1 VIERSQAL
9 AALSRSEFDIVVV
22 GGGIT
27 GAGVALDAASRGYS
41 VALLERAD
49 FASGTSSRSS
59 KLVHGGLR
67 YLQNFDLGL
76 VREALLERQLM
87 VALAPHL
94 VRPLP
99 LVVPAFEGAR
109 PDRLLGV
116 GLNLYDV
123 MSVDRDRLRTGRSAI
138 GRGRRARA
146 ERGMPVED
154 ELPMRLE
161 ENTLTGTGESWSPE
175 RHRTISGEEVLEL
188 LPALAAR
195 EPTSGYLFYDC
206 QTDDVRLVL
215 TVLGEAER
223 FGAVCAN
230 RMEVTGLLERD
241 GLTLGVRA
249 TDSETGELFEVRAAN
264 VVNATGVWADRLR
277 PQELHDE
284 AELPRIRPSRGT
296 HVTLRHEDLP
306 LVGGAIVPAGAGRTI
321 FALPWLGRT
330 LIGTTD
336 NDYEGPLEHV
346 APAAEDVDYLLTAV
360 NEFFA
365 STLTPAD
372 LTGAYAGVRPLI
384 STGDP
389 KKSVDI
395 SRKAELYE
403 TSSGMITITGGKLT
417 TWRRMAKLAV
427 DRLVEREA
435 RKAPC
440 RTHEIPLGQAIAAE
454 ELPRVE
460 GVGEESYQAL
470 AARYGHGAKEALALA
485 AERGE
490 LAQPIVDGLPD
501 LLAEVALA
509 ARREQARSI
518 GDVLL
523 RRTRLGLL
531 AANDLLPDRAGEASA
546 AVRRVADVLA
556 RELGWSAE
564 RAAEEIRRFAQEA
577 RAEGSLDHGGG
588 EGGSVAQREGASVGL
603 SVAQRQGAAGGPSP
617 QQEAGAAQGSARAED
632 AARSSAPEARTEEIE
647 SA

>member
-1 VIERSQAL
+1 MIARGQAL
-9 AALSRSEFDIVVV
+9 SALSEEEFDVVVV

-27 GAGVALDAASRGYS
+27 GAGVALDAATRGYS

-49 FASGTSSRSS
+49 YAAGTSSRSS

-76 VREALLERQLM
+76 VREALLERQLL
-87 VALAPHL
+87 VKLAPHL

-109 PDRLLGV
+109 PDRLVGV

-123 MSVDRDRLRTGRSAI
+123 MSVE
-138 GRGRRARA
+138 RGRRRARRGKRARTLGA
-146 ERGMPVED
+146 ERRAGKAAAPDAGEASVAPAAD
-154 ELPMRLE
+154 
-161 ENTLTGTGESWSPE
+161 GGESWSPE
-175 RHRTISGEEVLEL
+175 RHRVISGEEVVEL
-188 LPALAAR
+188 LPALAER

-230 RMEVTGLLERD
+230 RVDVTGLLERD
-241 GLTLGVRA
+241 GRASGVQALDRESGATL
-249 TDSETGELFEVRAAN
+249 EVHAAN
-264 VVNATGVWADRLR
+264 VVNATGVWADELR

-306 LVGGAIVPAGAGRTI
+306 LVGGAIVPAGSGRSI
-321 FALPWLGRT
+321 FALPWLGHA

-336 NDYEGPLEHV
+336 NDYEGPLDHV
-346 APAAEDVDYLLTAV
+346 EPSDEDVHYLLDAV
-360 NEFFA
+360 NEFFGRSFKA
-365 STLTPAD
+365 GD
-372 LTGAYAGVRPLI
+372 LTGAFAGVRPLI

-417 TWRRMAKLAV
+417 TWRRMAKMTV

-435 RKAPC
+435 RDAPC
-440 RTHEIPLGQAIAAE
+440 RTHEIPLGQAIAVE

-460 GVGEESYQAL
+460 GVPEASYAAL
-470 AARYGHGAKEALALA
+470 AARYGHAAHEVLALA

-490 LAQPIVDGLPD
+490 LAQAIVPGLPD
-501 LLAEVALA
+501 VLAEVALA
-509 ARREQARSI
+509 ARQEQARSI

-531 AANDLLPDRAGEASA
+531 AARELSVAETLGPVS
-546 AVRRVADVLA
+546 RVADVLA
-556 RELGWSAE
+556 GELGW
-564 RAAEEIRRFAQEA
+564 
-577 RAEGSLDHGGG
+577 
-588 EGGSVAQREGASVGL
+588 
-603 SVAQRQGAAGGPSP
+603 
-617 QQEAGAAQGSARAED
+617 D
-632 AARSSAPEARTEEIE
+632 AARTRAEIDAFAREAAAEGLVR
-647 SA
+647 S

>member
-1 VIERSQAL
+1 MIERQQAL
-9 AALSRSEFDIVVV
+9 AALAEQEFDVVVV

-27 GAGVALDAASRGYS
+27 GAGVALDAATRGYS
-41 VALLERAD
+41 VALIERHD
-49 FASGTSSRSS
+49 FAAGTSSRSS

-94 VRPLP
+94 VHPLA
-99 LVVPAFEGAR
+99 LVVPAFEGAH
-109 PDRLLGV
+109 PDRLVGM

-123 MSVDRDRLRTGRSAI
+123 MSVDRERLRTR
-138 GRGRRARA
+138 RGRKARSERAA
-146 ERGMPVED
+146 SASAASGAGTAAGVEGVAA
-154 ELPMRLE
+154 PE
-161 ENTLTGTGESWSPE
+161 ETDAWSPA
-175 RHRTISGEEVLEL
+175 RHRTISGEEVSEL

-223 FGAVCAN
+223 FGAVIAN
-230 RMEVTGLLERD
+230 RINAKAVLCERD
-241 GLTLGVRA
+241 GSARGVLA
-249 TDSETGELFEVRAAN
+249 VDSESGSEFELRAAN
-264 VVNATGVWADRLR
+264 VINATGVWADELR
-277 PQELHDE
+277 PEELQGE
-284 AELPRIRPSRGT
+284 AELRIRPSRGT

-306 LVGGAIVPAGAGRTI
+306 LLAGAIVPAGGGRTI

-330 LIGTTD
+330 LVGTTD

-346 APAAEDVDYLLTAV
+346 APSGEDIDYLLEAV

-365 STLTPAD
+365 SSLTRED

-384 STGDP
+384 STGDA

-417 TWRRMAKLAV
+417 TWRRMAKMTV

-435 RKAPC
+435 REAPC
-440 RTHEIPLGQAIAAE
+440 RTQEIPLGQGVSVE

-460 GVGEESYQAL
+460 GVPEESYSAL
-470 AARYGHGAKEALALA
+470 AGRYGHAAHDVLALA

-490 LAQPIVDGLPD
+490 LAQPVVPGLPD
-501 LLAEVALA
+501 LLAEVTLA
-509 ARREQARSI
+509 ARHEQARSI

-531 AANDLLPDRAGEASA
+531 AAGELSGDP
-546 AVRRVADVLA
+546 VRRVAQVLA
-556 RELGWSAE
+556 RELQWDPARMAREVE
-564 RAAEEIRRFAQEA
+564 RFAEEAQ
-577 RAEGSLDHGGG
+577 AEGLT
-588 EGGSVAQREGASVGL
+588 GA
-603 SVAQRQGAAGGPSP
+603 
-617 QQEAGAAQGSARAED
+617 
-632 AARSSAPEARTEEIE
+632 
-647 SA
+647 

>member
-1 VIERSQAL
+1 MIERSQAL
-9 AALSRSEFDIVVV
+9 ASLSQDEFDVAVV

-27 GAGVALDAASRGYS
+27 GAGVALDAATRGYS

-87 VALAPHL
+87 VTLAPHL

-109 PDRLLGV
+109 PDRLVGV

-123 MSVDRDRLRTGRSAI
+123 MSVDRDRLRAR
-138 GRGRRARA
+138 RGRRSRGRAQGKRPSDRTAPGARPPDDRSLA
-146 ERGMPVED
+146 R
-154 ELPMRLE
+154 
-161 ENTLTGTGESWSPE
+161 ESWSPE
-175 RHRTISGEEVLEL
+175 RHRVISGEEVAEL

-230 RMEVTGLLERD
+230 RVDVAGLLVRD
-241 GLTLGVRA
+241 GRTYGVRA
-249 TDSETGELFEVRAAN
+249 LDGESGESFEVHAAN
-264 VVNATGVWADRLR
+264 VVNATGVWADELR
-277 PQELHDE
+277 PDELHDE

-296 HVTLRHEDLP
+296 HVTLAREALP
-306 LVGGAIVPAGAGRTI
+306 LNGGAIVPAGAGRTI
-321 FALPWLGRT
+321 FALPWLGHT
-330 LIGTTD
+330 LVGTTD
-336 NDYEGPLEHV
+336 NDYEGPLDHV
-346 APAAEDVDYLLTAV
+346 KPSGEDIGYLLEAV
-360 NEFFA
+360 NEFFG
-365 STLTPAD
+365 STLGPAD
-372 LTGAYAGVRPLI
+372 LTGAFAGVRPLI

-417 TWRRMAKLAV
+417 TWRRMAKMTV
-427 DRLVEREA
+427 DRLVERDA
-435 RKAPC
+435 RDAPC
-440 RTHEIPLGQAIAAE
+440 RTQEIPLGQAIAVE

-460 GVGEESYQAL
+460 GVPAESYQAL
-470 AARYGHGAKEALALA
+470 ASRYGYSAHQVLALA

-490 LAQPIVDGLPD
+490 LAQPIVPGLPD

-531 AANDLLPDRAGEASA
+531 AARELVGEGSA
-546 AVRRVADVLA
+546 AATGGGPVERVADILA
-556 RELGWSAE
+556 RELSWSPE
-564 RAAEEIRRFAQEA
+564 RRALELRRFAEEA
-577 RAEGSLDHGGG
+577 AAEGIIGAGPPAESL
-588 EGGSVAQREGASVGL
+588 
-603 SVAQRQGAAGGPSP
+603 GAAVE
-617 QQEAGAAQGSARAED
+617 EA
-632 AARSSAPEARTEEIE
+632 SAPQP
-647 SA
+647 

>member
-1 VIERSQAL
+1 MIDRSQAL
-9 AALSRSEFDIVVV
+9 AALARDEFDVVVV

-27 GAGVALDAASRGYS
+27 GAGVALDAAARGYS

-49 FASGTSSRSS
+49 YASGTSSRSS

-99 LVVPAFEGAR
+99 LVVPAFEGAH
-109 PDRLLGV
+109 PDRLVGV

-123 MSVDRDRLRTGRSAI
+123 MARERLRTR
-138 GRGRRARA
+138 RGKRARS
-146 ERGMPVED
+146 ERVAAPDAPPPED
-154 ELPMRLE
+154 
-161 ENTLTGTGESWSPE
+161 GDSWSPE
-175 RHRTISGEEVLEL
+175 RHRVISGEEVVEL

-230 RMEVTGLLERD
+230 RACVTGLLERD
-241 GLTLGVRA
+241 GRARGVQA
-249 TDSETGELFEVRAAN
+249 LDAETGERFDVRAAN
-264 VVNATGVWADRLR
+264 VVNATGVWADQLR
-277 PQELHDE
+277 PRELHEE

-306 LVGGAIVPAGAGRTI
+306 LVGGAIVPAGASRTI
-321 FALPWLGRT
+321 FALPWLGHA
-330 LIGTTD
+330 LVGTTD
-336 NDYEGPLEHV
+336 NDYEGPLEHILPPEDDV
-346 APAAEDVDYLLTAV
+346 AYLLDAV
-360 NEFFA
+360 NAFFGSSLGA
-365 STLTPAD
+365 GD
-372 LTGAYAGVRPLI
+372 LTGAFAGVRPLI

-417 TWRRMAKLAV
+417 TWRRMAKMTV
-427 DRLVEREA
+427 DRLVERDA
-435 RKAPC
+435 RDAPC
-440 RTHEIPLGQAIAAE
+440 RTHEIPLGQAIDVQ
-454 ELPRVE
+454 ELERVE
-460 GVGEESYQAL
+460 GVPEGSY
-470 AARYGHGAKEALALA
+470 EALASRYGYAARDVLA
-485 AERGE
+485 LAGERGE
-490 LAQPIVDGLPD
+490 LAQPIVPGLPD

-531 AANDLLPDRAGEASA
+531 AARQLMPAPDAQQRDGA
-546 AVRRVADVLA
+546 APARRVGDVLA
-556 RELGWSAE
+556 RELRWSPE
-564 RAAEEIRRFAQEA
+564 RLAAELASFAEEA
-577 RAEGSLDHGGG
+577 RAEGILLAEAH
-588 EGGSVAQREGASVGL
+588 AGAGP
-603 SVAQRQGAAGGPSP
+603 GAA
-617 QQEAGAAQGSARAED
+617 AGADRAVGAVAPP
-632 AARSSAPEARTEEIE
+632 AAGAP
-647 SA
+647 

>member
-1 VIERSQAL
+1 MIERSQAL
-9 AALSRSEFDIVVV
+9 AALTEEEFDVVVV

-49 FASGTSSRSS
+49 YAAGTSSRSS

-76 VREALLERQLM
+76 VREALVERQLL

-99 LVVPAFEGAR
+99 LVVAAFEGAH
-109 PDRLLGV
+109 PDRLVGV

-123 MSVDRDRLRTGRSAI
+123 MSVADRRDASGRLRSR
-138 GRGRRARA
+138 RGRRARA
-146 ERGMPVED
+146 AERESAA
-154 ELPMRLE
+154 ELAPAAPAPE
-161 ENTLTGTGESWSPE
+161 GGESWSPA
-175 RHRTISGEEVLEL
+175 RHRVISGEEVLEL
-188 LPALAAR
+188 LPALSAR

-230 RMEVTGLLERD
+230 RVDVTGLLERD
-241 GLTLGVRA
+241 GQAHGVQAR
-249 TDSETGELFEVRAAN
+249 DCESGEQFEVHAAN
-264 VVNATGVWADRLR
+264 VVNATGVWADELR
-277 PQELHDE
+277 PRELHDE

-296 HVTLRHEDLP
+296 HITLSHADLP
-306 LVGGAIVPAGAGRTI
+306 LVGGAIVPAGSGRSI
-321 FALPWLGRT
+321 FALPWLGHT
-330 LIGTTD
+330 LVGTTD
-336 NDYEGPLEHV
+336 NDYEGSLEHV
-346 APAAEDVDYLLTAV
+346 EPSAEDVDYLLAAV
-360 NEFFA
+360 NEFFGSSLGA
-365 STLTPAD
+365 DD
-372 LTGAYAGVRPLI
+372 LTGAFAGVRPLI

-417 TWRRMAKLAV
+417 TWRRMAKMTV

-435 RKAPC
+435 RDAPC
-440 RTHEIPLGQAIAAE
+440 RTREIPLGQAIAVE
-454 ELPRVE
+454 ELTPVE
-460 GVGEESYQAL
+460 GVPEQSYAAL
-470 AARYGHGAKEALALA
+470 ASRYGHAAHDVLALA

-490 LAQPIVDGLPD
+490 LAQPIVAGLPD

-531 AANDLLPDRAGEASA
+531 AARELSVADPAGASP
-546 AVRRVADVLA
+546 VQRVADVLGG
-556 RELGWSAE
+556 ELGWDAVRVQQE
-564 RAAEEIRRFAQEA
+564 IALFAEEAL
-577 RAEGSLDHGGG
+577 AEGL
-588 EGGSVAQREGASVGL
+588 L
-603 SVAQRQGAAGGPSP
+603 SA
-617 QQEAGAAQGSARAED
+617 
-632 AARSSAPEARTEEIE
+632 
-647 SA
+647 

>member
-1 VIERSQAL
+1 VIERAQAV
-9 AALSRSEFDIVVV
+9 AALSEDEFDVVV
-22 GGGIT
+22 IGGGIT
-27 GAGVALDAASRGYS
+27 GAGVALDAATRGYS

-99 LVVPAFEGAR
+99 LVVSAFEGAH
-109 PDRLLGV
+109 PDRLTGV

-123 MSVDRDRLRTGRSAI
+123 MSVDRDRLRSR
-138 GRGRRARA
+138 RGRRAKASSERRSA
-146 ERGMPVED
+146 EDSTVAQGDGPAQPQE
-154 ELPMRLE
+154 
-161 ENTLTGTGESWSPE
+161 GESWSPE
-175 RHRTISGEEVLEL
+175 RHRMISGEEVIEL

-230 RMEVTGLLERD
+230 RMQVMGLLEQEGR
-241 GLTLGVRA
+241 TRGVRA
-249 TDSETGELFEVRAAN
+249 LDTESGAELEVRATN
-264 VVNATGVWADRLR
+264 VINATGVWADQLR
-277 PQELHDE
+277 PEELHDE

-296 HVTLRHEDLP
+296 HIILDRADLP
-306 LVGGAIVPAGAGRTI
+306 LVGGAIVPAGSGRSI

-336 NDYEGPLEHV
+336 NDYEGELEHV
-346 APAAEDVDYLLTAV
+346 RPASEDVDYLLAAV
-360 NEFFA
+360 NDFFGA
-365 STLTPAD
+365 ELSPDD
-372 LTGAYAGVRPLI
+372 LAGAFAGVRPLI

-417 TWRRMAKLAV
+417 TWRRMAKMAV
-427 DRLVEREA
+427 DRLVERDA
-435 RKAPC
+435 REAPC
-440 RTHEIPLGQAIAAE
+440 RTHEIPLGQAIAAAD
-454 ELPRVE
+454 LPRVE
-460 GVGEESYQAL
+460 GVPVESYPAL
-470 AARYGHGAKEALALA
+470 AARYGDAAHQVLALA
-485 AERGE
+485 AESNPAHPE
-490 LAQPIVDGLPD
+490 LAQPIVAGLPD
-501 LLAEVALA
+501 LLAEVVLA
-509 ARREQARSI
+509 ARHEQARSI
-518 GDVLL
+518 GDVFL

-531 AANDLLPDRAGEASA
+531 AARELP
-546 AVRRVADVLA
+546 VQLVADVLA
-556 RELGWSAE
+556 RELGWDGE
-564 RAAEEIRRFAQEA
+564 RVELEIERFAQEA
-577 RAEGSLDHGGG
+577 RAEGILT
-588 EGGSVAQREGASVGL
+588 A
-603 SVAQRQGAAGGPSP
+603 
-617 QQEAGAAQGSARAED
+617 
-632 AARSSAPEARTEEIE
+632 
-647 SA
+647 

>member
-9 AALSRSEFDIVVV
+9 AALSQDEFDVVVV

-27 GAGVALDAASRGYS
+27 GAGVALDAATRGYS
-41 VALLERAD
+41 VALVERAD

-94 VRPLP
+94 VHPLP
-99 LVVPAFEGAR
+99 LVVAAFEGAR
-109 PDRLLGV
+109 PDRMVGV

-123 MSVDRDRLRTGRSAI
+123 MSVDRDRLRTR
-138 GRGRRARA
+138 RGKRARG
-146 ERGMPVED
+146 ERAQAAATPAQGE
-154 ELPMRLE
+154 
-161 ENTLTGTGESWSPE
+161 GAESWSPE
-175 RHRTISGEEVLEL
+175 RHRVISGEEVLEL

-230 RMEVTGLLERD
+230 RLDVTGLLEHD
-241 GLTLGVRA
+241 GHAQGVHVLD
-249 TDSETGELFEVRAAN
+249 TESGERFDVRAAN
-264 VVNATGVWADRLR
+264 VVNATGVWADQLR
-277 PQELHDE
+277 PQELHEE

-296 HVTLRHEDLP
+296 HITIKHEDLP
-306 LVGGAIVPAGAGRTI
+306 LVGGAIVPAGGGRSI
-321 FALPWLGRT
+321 FALPWLGHT
-330 LIGTTD
+330 LVGTTD
-336 NDYEGPLEHV
+336 NDYEGPLEHIK
-346 APAAEDVDYLLTAV
+346 PSAEDVDYLLQAI
-360 NEFFA
+360 NGFFG
-365 STLTPAD
+365 TELGPTE
-372 LTGAYAGVRPLI
+372 LTGAFAGVRPLI

-417 TWRRMAKLAV
+417 TWRRMAKMTV
-427 DRLVEREA
+427 DRLVERDA
-435 RKAPC
+435 RDAPC
-440 RTHEIPLGQAIAAE
+440 RTHEIPLGQAIAVE

-460 GVGEESYQAL
+460 GVPEASYQAL
-470 AARYGHGAKEALALA
+470 ASRYGHAAHEVLAVA

-490 LAQPIVDGLPD
+490 LAQPIVPRLPD

-531 AANDLLPDRAGEASA
+531 AARELGGVGNPIN
-546 AVRRVADVLA
+546 RVADVLA
-556 RELGWSAE
+556 RELDWSPE
-564 RAAEEIRRFAQEA
+564 RRGQETERFAEEAH
-577 RAEGSLDHGGG
+577 AEGI
-588 EGGSVAQREGASVGL
+588 R
-603 SVAQRQGAAGGPSP
+603 P
-617 QQEAGAAQGSARAED
+617 
-632 AARSSAPEARTEEIE
+632 T
-647 SA
+647 

>member
-9 AALSRSEFDIVVV
+9 AALTEEEFDVVVV

-49 FASGTSSRSS
+49 YAAGTSSRSS

-76 VREALLERQLM
+76 VREALVERQLL

-99 LVVPAFEGAR
+99 LVVAAFEGAH
-109 PDRLLGV
+109 PDRLVGV

-123 MSVDRDRLRTGRSAI
+123 MSVADRRDAGGRLRSR
-138 GRGRRARA
+138 RGRRARA
-146 ERGMPVED
+146 AERESAAEPAPPAPAPEG
-154 ELPMRLE
+154 
-161 ENTLTGTGESWSPE
+161 GESWSPE
-175 RHRTISGEEVLEL
+175 RHRVISGEEVVEL
-188 LPALAAR
+188 LPALAGR

-230 RMEVTGLLERD
+230 RVDVTGLLERD
-241 GLTLGVRA
+241 GQTHGVRA
-249 TDSETGELFEVRAAN
+249 RDGESGEEFEVHAAN
-264 VVNATGVWADRLR
+264 VVNATGVWADELR
-277 PQELHDE
+277 PRELHDE

-296 HVTLRHEDLP
+296 HITLSHADLP
-306 LVGGAIVPAGAGRTI
+306 LVGGAIVPAGSGRSI
-321 FALPWLGRT
+321 FALPWLGHT
-330 LIGTTD
+330 LVGTTD
-336 NDYEGPLEHV
+336 NDYEGSLEHV
-346 APAAEDVDYLLTAV
+346 EPSGEDIDYLLAAV
-360 NEFFA
+360 NEFFGSSLGA
-365 STLTPAD
+365 GD
-372 LTGAYAGVRPLI
+372 LTGAFAGVRPLI

-417 TWRRMAKLAV
+417 TWRRMAKMTV

-435 RKAPC
+435 RDAPC
-440 RTHEIPLGQAIAAE
+440 RTREIPLGQAIAVE
-454 ELPRVE
+454 ELTPVE
-460 GVGEESYQAL
+460 GVPEQSYAAL
-470 AARYGHGAKEALALA
+470 ASRYGHAAHDVLALA

-490 LAQPIVDGLPD
+490 LAQPIVAGLPD

-531 AANDLLPDRAGEASA
+531 AARELTAPDQAGASP
-546 AVRRVADVLA
+546 VQRVAHVLA
-556 RELGWSAE
+556 GELGWDAV
-564 RAAEEIRRFAQEA
+564 RVQEEIAGFAEEA
-577 RAEGSLDHGGG
+577 RAEGL
-588 EGGSVAQREGASVGL
+588 L
-603 SVAQRQGAAGGPSP
+603 SR
-617 QQEAGAAQGSARAED
+617 
-632 AARSSAPEARTEEIE
+632 
-647 SA
+647 

>member
-1 VIERSQAL
+1 VIGRDEAL
-9 AALSRSEFDIVVV
+9 VTLAGDEFDVLVI

-41 VALLERAD
+41 VGLLERTD
-49 FASGTSSRSS
+49 FAAGTSSRSS

-67 YLQNFDLGL
+67 YLQHFDLGL
-76 VREALLERQLM
+76 VREALLERQLL

-99 LVVPAFEGAR
+99 LVVPAFAGAR
-109 PDRLLGV
+109 PDRLMGV

-123 MSVDRDRLRTGRSAI
+123 MSVDRGRL
-138 GRGRRARA
+138 RGRRGRRGRS
-146 ERGMPVED
+146 ERGGAGGRSERAGVQD
-154 ELPMRLE
+154 GAQAGA
-161 ENTLTGTGESWSPE
+161 GTGEDQAHHGEQAWSPE
-175 RHRTISGEEVLEL
+175 RHRMIDGDEVLEL
-188 LPALAAR
+188 VPALAPR
-195 EPTSGYLFYDC
+195 EPSGGYLFYDC
-206 QTDDVRLVL
+206 QTDDARLVL

-230 RMEVTGLLERD
+230 RVGAIGLLERD
-241 GLTLGVRA
+241 GRACGVRA
-249 TDSETGELFEVRAAN
+249 LDVESGQEFEVRATS
-264 VVNATGVWADRLR
+264 VVNATGVWADELR

-296 HVTLRHEDLP
+296 HVTLSHEDLP
-306 LVGGAIVPAGAGRTI
+306 LVGGAIVPAGDGRSI

-330 LIGTTD
+330 LVGTTD
-336 NDYEGPLEHV
+336 NDYEGSLEHV
-346 APAAEDVDYLLTAV
+346 RPAGEDVAYLLEAV
-360 NEFFA
+360 NAFFA
-365 STLTPAD
+365 TELGPAD

-435 RKAPC
+435 REAPC
-440 RTHEIPLGQAIAAE
+440 RTHEIPLGQAVAVAD
-454 ELPRVE
+454 LPRVE
-460 GVGEESYQAL
+460 GVPQESYAAL
-470 AARYGHGAKEALALA
+470 AARYGYAARDVLALA

-490 LAQPIVDGLPD
+490 LAQPIVAGQPD
-501 LLAEVALA
+501 LLAEATLA
-509 ARREQARSI
+509 ARHEQARSI

-531 AANDLLPDRAGEASA
+531 AARELTGGTPAAPGPQASGSQSAGPVQRIA
-546 AVRRVADVLA
+546 AVLA
-556 RELGWSAE
+556 RELDWSAE
-564 RAAEEIRRFAQEA
+564 RTRHELERFAREA
-577 RAEGSLDHGGG
+577 RSEGIDL
-588 EGGSVAQREGASVGL
+588 A
-603 SVAQRQGAAGGPSP
+603 
-617 QQEAGAAQGSARAED
+617 
-632 AARSSAPEARTEEIE
+632 
-647 SA
+647 

>member
-1 VIERSQAL
+1 VIERTQAL
-9 AALSRSEFDIVVV
+9 SALASEQYDVAVV

-99 LVVPAFEGAR
+99 LVVPAFDGAR
-109 PDRLLGV
+109 PDRLVGV
-116 GLNLYDV
+116 ALNLYDV
-123 MSVDRDRLRTGRSAI
+123 MSVDRERLRSR
-138 GRGRRARA
+138 RGRRARA
-146 ERGMPVED
+146 AERRAGSEPDNRAPQPE
-154 ELPMRLE
+154 
-161 ENTLTGTGESWSPE
+161 GGESWSPE
-175 RHRTISGEEVLEL
+175 RHRVISGKEVVEL

-230 RMEVTGLLERD
+230 RVDAAALLEHK
-241 GLTLGVRA
+241 GRA
-249 TDSETGELFEVRAAN
+249 TGISAVDVESGERFEVRAAN
-264 VVNATGVWADRLR
+264 VINATGVWADQLC
-277 PQELHDE
+277 PEELHDE

-296 HVTLRHEDLP
+296 HITFAPADLP
-306 LVGGAIVPAGAGRTI
+306 LLSGVIVPAGAGRTI
-321 FALPWLGRT
+321 FALPWLGRA
-330 LIGTTD
+330 LVGTTD
-336 NDYEGPLEHV
+336 HDYDGPLDHIK
-346 APAAEDVDYLLTAV
+346 PSPEDIDYLLEAI
-360 NEFFA
+360 NGFFGSA
-365 STLTPAD
+365 LGGGD
-372 LTGAYAGVRPLI
+372 LTGAFAGVRPLI
-384 STGDP
+384 STGDT

-417 TWRRMAKLAV
+417 TWRRMAKMTV
-427 DRLVEREA
+427 DRLVERDA
-435 RKAPC
+435 RDAPC
-440 RTHEIPLGQAIAAE
+440 RTQEIPLGQAIRVE
-454 ELPRVE
+454 ELSQVR
-460 GVGEESYQAL
+460 GVPADSYPAL
-470 AARYGHGAKEALALA
+470 ASRYGYAAHEVLALA
-485 AERGE
+485 AEREE
-490 LAQPIVDGLPD
+490 LTQRIVDGLPD

-509 ARREQARSI
+509 ARREQARSV

-531 AANDLLPDRAGEASA
+531 AAGELLASRPDVVPEP
-546 AVRRVADVLA
+546 VRRVARVLGT
-556 RELGWSAE
+556 ELDWSPE
-564 RAAEEIRRFAQEA
+564 RVAQESESFAEEA
-577 RAEGSLDHGGG
+577 H
-588 EGGSVAQREGASVGL
+588 REGLDLA
-603 SVAQRQGAAGGPSP
+603 
-617 QQEAGAAQGSARAED
+617 
-632 AARSSAPEARTEEIE
+632 
-647 SA
+647 

>member
-1 VIERSQAL
+1 VIGRDEAL
-9 AALSRSEFDIVVV
+9 AELAGNEFDVLVI

-41 VALLERAD
+41 VGLLERTD
-49 FASGTSSRSS
+49 FAAGTSSRSS

-76 VREALLERQLM
+76 VREALLERQLL

-109 PDRLLGV
+109 PDRLMGV

-123 MSVDRDRLRTGRSAI
+123 MSVADRRSA
-138 GRGRRARA
+138 GERLRGRRGRRGRS
-146 ERGMPVED
+146 ERGGAQGAPPGASDGRE
-154 ELPMRLE
+154 
-161 ENTLTGTGESWSPE
+161 GHGEQAWSPE
-175 RHRTISGEEVLEL
+175 RHRIIGGEEVLEL
-188 LPALAAR
+188 VPALAAR
-195 EPTSGYLFYDC
+195 EPSAGYLFYDC
-206 QTDDVRLVL
+206 QTDDARLVL

-230 RMEVTGLLERD
+230 RVGAVGLLEHNGRAC
-241 GLTLGVRA
+241 GVRA
-249 TDSETGELFEVRAAN
+249 LDVECGVEFEIRASS
-264 VVNATGVWADRLR
+264 VVNATGVWADELR

-296 HVTLRHEDLP
+296 HVTLSHEDLP
-306 LVGGAIVPAGAGRTI
+306 LVGGVIVPAGEGRSI

-330 LIGTTD
+330 LVGTTD

-346 APAAEDVDYLLTAV
+346 QPATEDIAYLLEAV
-360 NEFFA
+360 NAFFA
-365 STLTPAD
+365 TELGPED

-435 RKAPC
+435 REAPC
-440 RTHEIPLGQAIAAE
+440 RTHEIPLGQAVAVE
-454 ELPRVE
+454 ELPHVE
-460 GVGEESYQAL
+460 GVPEASYAAL
-470 AARYGHGAKEALALA
+470 AARYGYAAHEVLALA

-490 LAQPIVDGLPD
+490 LAQPIVAGLPD
-501 LLAEVALA
+501 LLAEAVLA

-531 AANDLLPDRAGEASA
+531 AARGLTEDASA
-546 AVRRVADVLA
+546 ASQGAGPAARVAAVLA
-556 RELGWSAE
+556 RELRWTPE
-564 RAAEEIRRFAQEA
+564 REREELERFAQER
-577 RAEGSLDHGGG
+577 RAEGIDL
-588 EGGSVAQREGASVGL
+588 A
-603 SVAQRQGAAGGPSP
+603 
-617 QQEAGAAQGSARAED
+617 
-632 AARSSAPEARTEEIE
+632 
-647 SA
+647 

>member
-1 VIERSQAL
+1 VIERGQAL
-9 AALSRSEFDIVVV
+9 AALTEEEFDVVVV

-41 VALLERAD
+41 VALLERSDYA
-49 FASGTSSRSS
+49 AGTSSRSS

-76 VREALLERQLM
+76 VREALVERQLL

-99 LVVPAFEGAR
+99 LVVAAFEGAH
-109 PDRLLGV
+109 PDRLVGV

-123 MSVDRDRLRTGRSAI
+123 MSVTDRRDAGGRLRSR
-138 GRGRRARA
+138 RGRRARA
-146 ERGMPVED
+146 AERESAAEQPAAASVPEG
-154 ELPMRLE
+154 
-161 ENTLTGTGESWSPE
+161 GESWSPE
-175 RHRTISGEEVLEL
+175 RHRVISGEEVLEL
-188 LPALAAR
+188 LPALASR

-230 RMEVTGLLERD
+230 RVDVTGLLERE
-241 GLTLGVRA
+241 GRAQGVRA
-249 TDSETGELFEVRAAN
+249 RDGESGEEFEVHAAN
-264 VVNATGVWADRLR
+264 VVNATGVWADELR
-277 PQELHDE
+277 PRELHDE

-306 LVGGAIVPAGAGRTI
+306 LVGGAIVPAGSGRSI
-321 FALPWLGRT
+321 FALPWLGHT
-330 LIGTTD
+330 LVGTTD

-346 APAAEDVDYLLTAV
+346 EPSGEDVDYLLAAV
-360 NEFFA
+360 NEFFGSA
-365 STLTPAD
+365 LAPQD
-372 LTGAYAGVRPLI
+372 LTGAFAGVRPLI

-417 TWRRMAKLAV
+417 TWRRMAKMTV

-435 RKAPC
+435 RDAPC
-440 RTHEIPLGQAIAAE
+440 RTREIPLGQAIAVD

-460 GVGEESYQAL
+460 GVPEHSYPAL
-470 AARYGHGAKEALALA
+470 ASRYGHAAHEVLALA

-490 LAQPIVDGLPD
+490 LAQPIVARLPD
-501 LLAEVALA
+501 LLAEVTLA

-518 GDVLL
+518 GDVLF

-531 AANDLLPDRAGEASA
+531 AAHELSGDGDGRGGPVA
-546 AVRRVADVLA
+546 RVADILA
-556 RELGWSAE
+556 GELGWDAA
-564 RAAEEIRRFAQEA
+564 RARLEIERFAQEA
-577 RAEGSLDHGGG
+577 RAEGL
-588 EGGSVAQREGASVGL
+588 
-603 SVAQRQGAAGGPSP
+603 RQP
-617 QQEAGAAQGSARAED
+617 
-632 AARSSAPEARTEEIE
+632 
-647 SA
+647 

>member
-1 VIERSQAL
+1 MIERGLALSAL
-9 AALSRSEFDIVVV
+9 AHDEFDVVVV

-27 GAGVALDAASRGYS
+27 GAGVALDAATRGYS

-49 FASGTSSRSS
+49 YASGTSSRSS

-99 LVVPAFEGAR
+99 LVVPAFDGAR
-109 PDRLLGV
+109 PDRLTGV

-123 MSVDRDRLRTGRSAI
+123 MSVHRDRGRSR
-138 GRGRRARA
+138 RG
-146 ERGMPVED
+146 E
-154 ELPMRLE
+154 
-161 ENTLTGTGESWSPE
+161 GESWSPE
-175 RHRTISGEEVLEL
+175 RHRMISGEEVLDL
-188 LPALAAR
+188 IPALAAR

-230 RMEVTGLLERD
+230 RVDVTGLLERE
-241 GLTLGVRA
+241 GHSHGVQA
-249 TDSETGELFEVRAAN
+249 LDTESGERFDVRAAN
-264 VVNATGVWADRLR
+264 VVNATGVWADELSPHELR
-277 PQELHDE
+277 DE

-296 HVTLRHEDLP
+296 HVTVRDRDIP
-306 LVGGAIVPAGAGRTI
+306 LVGGAIVPAGGGRSI
-321 FALPWLGRT
+321 FALPWLGHT
-330 LIGTTD
+330 LVGTTD
-336 NDYEGPLEHV
+336 NDYEGPLDHIS
-346 APAAEDVDYLLTAV
+346 PSSEDVDYLLSAV
-360 NEFFA
+360 NDFFG
-365 STLTPAD
+365 TTIGPAE
-372 LTGAYAGVRPLI
+372 LTGAFAGVRPLI

-417 TWRRMAKLAV
+417 TWRRMAKMTV
-427 DRLVEREA
+427 DRLVERDA
-435 RKAPC
+435 RDAPC

-460 GVGEESYQAL
+460 GVPAESYQAL
-470 AARYGHGAKEALALA
+470 ASRYGHAAHDVLALA

-490 LAQPIVDGLPD
+490 LAQPILEGLPD

-509 ARREQARSI
+509 AEREQARSI

-531 AANDLLPDRAGEASA
+531 AARELTADPSADGRVDGLAS
-546 AVRRVADVLA
+546 VRRVGDVLA
-556 RELGWSAE
+556 RELHWSPE
-564 RAAEEIRRFAQEA
+564 RLELELERFAAEAA
-577 RAEGSLDHGGG
+577 AEGILGAVQPAS
-588 EGGSVAQREGASVGL
+588 SVTAVGAP
-603 SVAQRQGAAGGPSP
+603 APP
-617 QQEAGAAQGSARAED
+617 QM
-632 AARSSAPEARTEEIE
+632 P
-647 SA
+647 